1 MSVRERSA
9 LDLLRAMEEKRA
21 SDIYLKAGSPPMYR
35 IDGEVRPAED
45 HDPLTPVDAECLAD
59 QLMSGREKQ
68 RFAAEQS
75 VDLAYSASGVGRF
88 RVNIYRQRG
97 SVAIVAR
104 RVRQDVP
111 TMSELHLP
119 PVLDDLAMAPRGL
132 ILVTGPAG
140 SGKSTTLAAM
150 IDRRNEASRDHIVTI
165 EDPIEFL
172 HGDKMAI
179 VSQREVSTDTPG
191 FHDALRA
198 ALRQT
203 PDVLLIGEMR
213 DRESAEAALYF
224 AETGHLVLSTLHSM
238 NAAQAV
244 ERMLAFFPPD
254 HTQEVFHRLSLTI
267 AGIVSQRLIPRS
279 DGTGRVAALEILTA
293 TPRIRELVKR
303 GDIDGIKQ
311 ALQTGRQ
318 EGMQTFDQALYE
330 LARAGLITEADAL
343 RYADSSN
350 DLKLRFKGLA

>member
-1 MSVRERSA
+1 MSVRERTV
-9 LDLLRAMEEKRA
+9 LDLLRVMEQQRA
-21 SDIYLKAGSPPMYR
+21 SDVYLKVGSPPMYR
-35 IDGEVRPAED
+35 IDGEVRPGA
-45 HDPLTPVDAECLAD
+45 HGVLTAGDVEQLAN
-59 QLMSGREKQ
+59 QLMTDRERQ
-68 RFAAEQS
+68 RLAAEQS

-97 SVAIVAR
+97 SIAVVAR
-104 RVRQDVP
+104 RVRQDIP
-111 TMSELHLP
+111 TLDELRLP
-119 PVLDDLAMAPRGL
+119 SVLGDLAMAPRGL

-150 IDRRNEASRDHIVTI
+150 INRRNEASRAHIVTV

-172 HGDKMAI
+172 HADKLAI

-191 FHDALRA
+191 FHEALRA

-224 AETGHLVLSTLHSM
+224 AETGHLVLSTLHSL

-254 HTQEVFHRLSLTI
+254 HAQEFFHRLALTI
-267 AGIVSQRLIPRS
+267 AGIIAQRLIPRS
-279 DGTGRVAALEILTA
+279 TGTDRAAALEVLIA
-293 TPRIRELVKR
+293 TPRIRELIR
-303 GDIDGIKQ
+303 HADIDGIKQ
-311 ALQTGRQ
+311 TLQTGRQ
-318 EGMQTFDQALYE
+318 EGMQTFDQALYD
-330 LARAGLITEADAL
+330 LARAAFITEADAL
-343 RYADSSN
+343 RYADSAN

>member
-1 MSVRERSA
+1 MSVLERSV
-9 LDLLRAMEEKRA
+9 LDLLRIMEEQRA

-35 IDGEVRPAED
+35 IDGEVRSSPHE
-45 HDPLTPVDAECLAD
+45 PLTPADVEVLAGELMTPRD
-59 QLMSGREKQ
+59 QQ

-97 SVAIVAR
+97 SIAVVAR

-111 TMSELHLP
+111 TLSELHLP
-119 PVLDDLAMAPRGL
+119 TVLSDLAMAPRGL

-150 IDRRNEASRDHIVTI
+150 IDRRNEASRAHIVTI

-172 HGDKMAI
+172 HADKMGI

-191 FHDALRA
+191 FHEALRA

-224 AETGHLVLSTLHSM
+224 AETGHLVLSTLHSL
-238 NAAQAV
+238 NAAQAM

-254 HTQEVFHRLSLTI
+254 QAQEVFHRLSLTI
-267 AGIVSQRLIPRS
+267 AGIIAQRLIPRS
-279 DGTGRVAALEILTA
+279 EGTGRVAALEILTA

-311 ALQTGRQ
+311 GLQTGRQ
-318 EGMQTFDQALYE
+318 EGMQTFDQALYD
-330 LARAGLITEADAL
+330 LAKAELITEADAL
-343 RYADSSN
+343 RFADSTN
-350 DLKLRFKGLA
+350 DLKLRFKGLG

>member
-1 MSVRERSA
+1 
-9 LDLLRAMEEKRA
+9 MEEQQA

-35 IDGEVRPAED
+35 VDGEVRPGPD
-45 HDPLTPVDAECLAD
+45 DTLTPGDVERLAGE
-59 QLMSGREKQ
+59 LMTEGDRE

-75 VDLAYSASGVGRF
+75 VDLAYSASGTGRF

-97 SVAIVAR
+97 TIAVVAR
-104 RVRQDVP
+104 RVRPDVP
-111 TMSELHLP
+111 TLDELHLP
-119 PVLDDLAMAPRGL
+119 PVLADLAMAPRGF

-150 IDRRNEASRDHIVTI
+150 IGLRNEQSRAHIVTI

-172 HGDKMAI
+172 HADSMSI

-191 FHDALRA
+191 FHEALRA

-224 AETGHLVLSTLHSM
+224 AETGHLVLSTLHSL

-244 ERMLAFFPPD
+244 ERMLAFFPAD
-254 HTQEVFHRLSLTI
+254 HAHEIYHRLSLTVV
-267 AGIVSQRLIPRS
+267 GIVAQRLIPRS
-279 DGTGRVAALEILTA
+279 EGMGRVAALEVLVATA
-293 TPRIRELVKR
+293 RIRELIKR
-303 GDIDGIKQ
+303 GDIDGMKQ
-311 ALQTGRQ
+311 ALQAGRQ
-318 EGMQTFDQALYE
+318 EGMQTFDQALYT
-330 LARAGLITEADAL
+330 LTTTGLISEADAL

>member
-1 MSVRERSA
+1 MPVLSRSV
-9 LDLLRAMEEKRA
+9 LDLLRVMEAQRA

-35 IDGEVRPAED
+35 VDGEVRPGPHET
-45 HDPLTPVDAECLAD
+45 LTPADVEGLAA
-59 QLMSGREKQ
+59 QLMSECEQ
-68 RFAAEQS
+68 ARFAAQQS

-97 SVAIVAR
+97 SIAVVAR

-111 TMSELHLP
+111 TLEELHLP
-119 PVLDDLAMAPRGL
+119 GILSDLAMAPRGL

-140 SGKSTTLAAM
+140 SGESTTLAAM
-150 IDRRNEASRDHIVTI
+150 IDRRNAASRAHIVTI

-172 HGDKMAI
+172 HGDKMGI

-191 FHDALRA
+191 FHEALRE

-213 DRESAEAALYF
+213 DRESAGAALYF
-224 AETGHLVLSTLHSM
+224 AETGHLVLSTLHSL
-238 NAAQAV
+238 NAPQAI

-267 AGIVSQRLIPRS
+267 AGIIAQRLIPRS
-279 DGTGRVAALEILTA
+279 DGTGRAAAVEVMTA
-293 TPRIRELVKR
+293 TPRVRDLIKR
-303 GDIDGIKQ
+303 GDVDGIKQ
-311 ALQTGRQ
+311 ALQAGRQ
-318 EGMQTFDQALYE
+318 EGMQTFDQALYD
-330 LARAGLITEADAL
+330 LTRTGAITEADAL
-343 RYADSSN
+343 RYADSTN

>member
-1 MSVRERSA
+1 MSVLELSV
-9 LDLLRAMEEKRA
+9 LDLLRVMEEQRA

-35 IDGEVRPAED
+35 VDGEVRPAPHQVLSPAD
-45 HDPLTPVDAECLAD
+45 VARLAGQMMSD
-59 QLMSGREKQ
+59 QDQQ
-68 RFAAEQS
+68 RLARDSS

-97 SVAIVAR
+97 SMAIVAR

-111 TMSELHLP
+111 TLGELHLP
-119 PVLDDLAMAPRGL
+119 AVLSDLAMAPRGL

-150 IDRRNEASRDHIVTI
+150 IDRRNEASRNHIVTI

-172 HGDKMAI
+172 HADKMGI

-191 FHDALRA
+191 FHEALRA

-224 AETGHLVLSTLHSM
+224 AETGHLILSTLHSL

-244 ERMLAFFPPD
+244 ERLLAFFPPD

-267 AGIVSQRLIPRS
+267 AGIIAQRLIPRS
-279 DGTGRVAALEILTA
+279 DATGRIAALEVLTA

-303 GDIDGIKQ
+303 GDIDGIKE
-311 ALQTGRQ
+311 ALQAGRQ
-318 EGMQTFDQALYE
+318 EGMQTFDQALYD
-330 LARAGLITEADAL
+330 LAKAAFITEADAL
-343 RYADSSN
+343 RYADSTN

>member
-1 MSVRERSA
+1 MSVLERSV
-9 LDLLRAMEEKRA
+9 LDLLRIMEEQRA

-35 IDGEVRPAED
+35 IDGEVRPSPRA
-45 HDPLTPVDAECLAD
+45 PLTPSDVERL
-59 QLMSGREKQ
+59 
-68 RFAAEQS
+68 AAEMMSDRDQERLASDQS

-88 RVNIYRQRG
+88 RVNIYRQR
-97 SVAIVAR
+97 SSLAVVAR

-111 TMSELHLP
+111 TLDELHLP
-119 PVLDDLAMAPRGL
+119 PVLGDLAMLPRGF

-150 IDRRNEASRDHIVTI
+150 IGRRNEASRCHIVTI

-172 HGDKMAI
+172 HNDRVAI

-191 FHDALRA
+191 FHEALRA

-224 AETGHLVLSTLHSM
+224 AETGHLVLSTLHSL

-244 ERMLAFFPPD
+244 ERMLAFFPTD
-254 HTQEVFHRLSLTI
+254 HAHEIFHRLSLTI
-267 AGIVSQRLIPRS
+267 AGIIAQRLIPRS
-279 DGTGRVAALEILTA
+279 DGAGRVAALEVLTA
-293 TPRIRELVKR
+293 TPRIRELIKR
-303 GDIDGIKQ
+303 ADIDGIKG
-311 ALQTGRQ
+311 ALQAGRQ
-318 EGMQTFDQALYE
+318 EGMQTFDQALYD
-330 LARAGLITEADAL
+330 LTRASLITEADAL

-350 DLKLRFKGLA
+350 DLKLRFKGLV

>member
-1 MSVRERSA
+1 VPVLELSV
-9 LDLLRAMEEKRA
+9 LDLLRLMEEQRA

-35 IDGEVRPAED
+35 VDGEVRPGPYG
-45 HDPLTPVDAECLAD
+45 PLNPADVAHLAGQMMTD
-59 QLMSGREKQ
+59 QEEQ
-68 RFAAEQS
+68 RFAREQS

-97 SVAIVAR
+97 SIAVVAR
-104 RVRQDVP
+104 RVRQDIP
-111 TMSELHLP
+111 TLDELRLP
-119 PVLDDLAMAPRGL
+119 SVLGDLAMAPRGL

-150 IDRRNEASRDHIVTI
+150 INRRNEASRAHIVTV

-172 HGDKMAI
+172 HADKLAI

-191 FHDALRA
+191 FHEALRA

-224 AETGHLVLSTLHSM
+224 AETGHLVLSTLHSL

-254 HTQEVFHRLSLTI
+254 HAQEFFHRLALTI
-267 AGIVSQRLIPRS
+267 AGIIAQRLIPRS
-279 DGTGRVAALEILTA
+279 TGTDRAAALEVLIA
-293 TPRIRELVKR
+293 TPRIRELIR
-303 GDIDGIKQ
+303 HADIDGIKQ
-311 ALQTGRQ
+311 TLQTGRQ
-318 EGMQTFDQALYE
+318 EGMQTFDQALYD
-330 LARAGLITEADAL
+330 LARAAFITEADAL
-343 RYADSSN
+343 RYADSAN

>member
-1 MSVRERSA
+1 VSVLERSV
-9 LDLLRAMEEKRA
+9 LDLLRVMEEQRA

-35 IDGEVRPAED
+35 IDGEVRPGA
-45 HDPLTPVDAECLAD
+45 HPPLTAADVDRLAA
-59 QLMSGREKQ
+59 QLMNGRDQE
-68 RFAAEQS
+68 RFTAEQS
-75 VDLAYSASGVGRF
+75 VDLAYSARDVGRF

-97 SVAIVAR
+97 TIAVVAR

-111 TMSELHLP
+111 TLEELHLP
-119 PVLDDLAMAPRGL
+119 AVLADLAMAPRGL

-150 IDRRNEASRDHIVTI
+150 IDRRNEAARTHIVTI

-172 HGDKMAI
+172 HADKMGI

-191 FHDALRA
+191 FHEALRA

-224 AETGHLVLSTLHSM
+224 AETGHLVLSTLHSV
-238 NAAQAV
+238 NASQAV

-254 HTQEVFHRLSLTI
+254 HALEVFHRLSLTI
-267 AGIVSQRLIPRS
+267 AGIIAQRLIPRS
-279 DGTGRVAALEILTA
+279 DGTGRVAALEVLTA

-303 GDIDGIKQ
+303 GDIDAIRHTLQ
-311 ALQTGRQ
+311 AGRP
-318 EGMQTFDQALYE
+318 EGMQTFDQALYD
-330 LARAGLITEADAL
+330 LAKAGLISEADAL
-343 RYADSSN
+343 RYADSAN
-350 DLKLRFKGLA
+350 DLKLRFKGLG

>member
-1 MSVRERSA
+1 MSVLELSV
-9 LDLLRAMEEKRA
+9 LNLLRVMEEQRA

-35 IDGEVRPAED
+35 VDGEVRPSPHA
-45 HDPLTPVDAECLAD
+45 PLNPADVAHLAGQMMTD
-59 QLMSGREKQ
+59 QEQQ
-68 RFAAEQS
+68 RFAREQS

-111 TMSELHLP
+111 TLGELHLP
-119 PVLDDLAMAPRGL
+119 PVLNDLAISPRGL

-140 SGKSTTLAAM
+140 SGKSTTQAAM
-150 IDRRNEASRDHIVTI
+150 IDHRNENSPAHIVTI

-172 HGDKMAI
+172 HKDKMSLI
-179 VSQREVSTDTPG
+179 SQREVSTDTPG
-191 FHDALRA
+191 FHEALRA

-224 AETGHLVLSTLHSM
+224 AETGHLVLSTLHSL

-244 ERMLAFFPPD
+244 ERMLAFFPSD
-254 HTQEVFHRLSLTI
+254 HSQEVFHRLSLTI
-267 AGIVSQRLIPRS
+267 AGIIAQRLIPRS
-279 DGTGRVAALEILTA
+279 DGTGRIAALEVLNA
-293 TPRIRELVKR
+293 TPRIRELIKR

-311 ALQTGRQ
+311 AIQAGRQ
-318 EGMQTFDQALYE
+318 EGMRTFDQALYDLTKAE
-330 LARAGLITEADAL
+330 LITEADAL
-343 RYADSSN
+343 RYADSTN

>member
-1 MSVRERSA
+1 MSVLDLSV
-9 LDLLRAMEEKRA
+9 LDLLRLMNEQQA

-35 IDGEVRPAED
+35 VDGEVQPGLF
-45 HDPLTPVDAECLAD
+45 DPLTAGDVAHLAE
-59 QLMSGREKQ
+59 QLMNDRERE
-68 RFAAEQS
+68 RFAEAQS
-75 VDLAYSASGVGRF
+75 VDLAYSVTGVGRF

-104 RVRQDVP
+104 RVRLDIP
-111 TMSELHLP
+111 SFDELHLP
-119 PVLDDLAMAPRGL
+119 PVLNDLAMLPRGL

-140 SGKSTTLAAM
+140 SGKSTTQATM
-150 IDRRNEASRDHIVTI
+150 INHRNEHSRVHIVTI

-172 HGDKMAI
+172 HKDKKSLI
-179 VSQREVSTDTPG
+179 SQREVSTDVPG
-191 FHDALRA
+191 FHEALRA

-224 AETGHLVLSTLHSM
+224 AETGHLVLSTLHSL
-238 NAAQAV
+238 NAAQAL
-244 ERMLAFFPPD
+244 ERVLAFFPPD

-267 AGIVSQRLIPRS
+267 AGIIAQRLIPRS
-279 DGTGRVAALEILTA
+279 DGTGRIAALEVLTA

-303 GDIDGIKQ
+303 GDIDGIKE
-311 ALQTGRQ
+311 ALQAGRQ
-318 EGMQTFDQALYE
+318 EGMQTFDQALYD
-330 LARAGLITEADAL
+330 LAKAAFITEAEAL
-343 RYADSSN
+343 RYADSTN

>member
-1 MSVRERSA
+1 
-9 LDLLRAMEEKRA
+9 MEEQRA

-35 IDGEVRPAED
+35 IDGEVHPGP
-45 HDPLTPVDAECLAD
+45 HDPLTPRDVERLAAELMAVKD
-59 QLMSGREKQ
+59 QE
-68 RFAAEQS
+68 RFAVQQS

-88 RVNIYRQRG
+88 RVNVYRQRG
-97 SVAIVAR
+97 SIAVVAR

-111 TMSELHLP
+111 TLDELHLP
-119 PVLDDLAMAPRGL
+119 PVLADLAMAERGL

-150 IDRRNEASRDHIVTI
+150 IGLRNEQSRSHIVTI

-172 HGDKMAI
+172 HTDSLSI

-191 FHDALRA
+191 FHEALRA

-224 AETGHLVLSTLHSM
+224 AETGHLVLSTLHSL
-238 NAAQAV
+238 NAAQTI
-244 ERMLAFFPPD
+244 ERMLAFFPVD
-254 HTQEVFHRLSLTI
+254 SAQEIFHRLSLTVV
-267 AGIVSQRLIPRS
+267 GIVAQRLIPRS
-279 DGTGRVAALEILTA
+279 NGTGRVAALEVLTA
-293 TPRIRELVKR
+293 TARVRELVKR
-303 GDIDGIKQ
+303 GDIDAIKQ
-311 ALQTGRQ
+311 VLQAGRQ

-330 LARAGLITEADAL
+330 LTKAHLISEIDAL
-343 RYADSSN
+343 RYADSAN

>member
-1 MSVRERSA
+1 MSARERSV
-9 LDLLRAMEEKRA
+9 LDLLRVMEEQRA

-35 IDGEVRPAED
+35 VDGEVRPSPHAS
-45 HDPLTPVDAECLAD
+45 LTPADVEELAAELMTERD
-59 QLMSGREKQ
+59 QE

-97 SVAIVAR
+97 SIAIVAR

-111 TMSELHLP
+111 TLEELHLP
-119 PVLDDLAMAPRGL
+119 PVLADLAMAPRGL

-150 IDRRNEASRDHIVTI
+150 IGLRSEQSRAHIVTI

-172 HGDKMAI
+172 HADRMSI

-191 FHDALRA
+191 FHEALRA

-224 AETGHLVLSTLHSM
+224 AETGHLVLSTLHSL
-238 NAAQAV
+238 NAPQAV

-254 HTQEVFHRLSLTI
+254 HTHEVFHRLSLTV
-267 AGIVSQRLIPRS
+267 AGIVAQRLIPRS
-279 DGTGRVAALEILTA
+279 DGAGRVAALEVLTA
-293 TPRIRELVKR
+293 TARIRELIKR
-303 GDIDGIKQ
+303 GDIDAIKQ
-311 ALQTGRQ
+311 ALQAGRQ
-318 EGMQTFDQALYE
+318 EGMQTFDQALYD
-330 LARAGLITEADAL
+330 LARAGVITEEDAL
-343 RYADSSN
+343 RHADSTN